1 MLLAVSMGSNTDNDS
16 LDAFAP
22 LVEQYEFECLLS
34 ARNAEQDR
42 AAVPANLLSEV
53 NLVTY
58 N

>member
-1 MLLAVSMGSNTDNDS
+1 MGSNTDNDS